1 MSPQYLTASVLGCV
15 SLLLAGCPKGG
26 QEFKVGRQAELAQDW
41 DTAVVSYERALKND
55 PRNTEYKLKIARA
68 RFEAGQYHV
77 RQGQMLRDKGQIEV
91 ALAEFQ
97 KALAIDPSSS
107 IADQE
112 VRRTL
117 EMLAAKNVA
126 AGGGPSAPQPEVKPK
141 LQENPPELMPISTA
155 AINLKMTNDA
165 KIVYETIGKL
175 AGIAV
180 IFDPDFPA
188 RRIGVELNN
197 VTLSQALDVVA
208 LQTKSFWKP
217 VTTNIIMV
225 APDNAQKRKDY
236 EEQVVRTFYLGNT
249 LLPQDLTEIV
259 TGLRQLLDLHRV
271 QQVNSLNAIM
281 IRDTPDKIAL
291 AEKLIR
297 DIDKAKPEVD
307 LHVAVLQVR
316 RDRLRNL
323 GIQPGTS
330 VTLSPTPQKSSSSP
344 TTTGTTTTTTSN
356 TVTLRDLAHLTTKD
370 YSLSLPGATATA
382 LYTDSTTK
390 VIQDPE
396 IRMLDGQPAILRIG
410 DRVPI
415 ATGSFGSGLGGVVG
429 GGTTGGA
436 IINPLVQTQ
445 FQYIDVGVN
454 LNITPHIHPN
464 GEISLKVMVEVSSV
478 TGHVSIGGIDQ
489 PIISQRHVENDVRLR
504 EGEANILGGMID
516 RSQTK
521 SISGWPGVAKIPILR
536 YLFSSENV
544 EEAEQEILI
553 VMTPRLVRMPSI
565 TAENLRSVS
574 SGTDTNFQVHREGEL
589 QAPPVPPPVQQP
601 PAPQPGAGA
610 TPPAAGTQAARL
622 HFEPPIA
629 TLKPGETT
637 TISVAID
644 NVQDLFSIPMLLQY
658 NPAVISIEEVRHGGF
673 LSGGTQE
680 IAIVQ
685 RVDKERGQAIISAT
699 RQPNTPGVNGTGTLL
714 GIVIKAVGTGSSTIS
729 ILQVNARDSQQKPIQ
744 LVTSEAA
751 IRVQ

>member
-1 MSPQYLTASVLGCV
+1 MSPRYLAASVLGCV

-26 QEFKVGRQAELAQDW
+26 QEFKAGHQAELAQDW
-41 DTAVVSYERALKND
+41 DSAVVNYERALKND

-68 RFEAGQYHV
+68 RFEAGQAHI
-77 RQGQMLRDKGQIEV
+77 RQGQKLRDKGQVEV

-117 EMLAAKNVA
+117 ELLAAKSA
-126 AGGGPSAPQPEVKPK
+126 ATSGPSSPQPEEKPK
-141 LQENPPELMPISTA
+141 LQENPPELMPISAA

-165 KIVYETIGKL
+165 KIIYETIGKL

-188 RRIGVELNN
+188 RRIGVELTN
-197 VTLSQALDVVA
+197 VTLGQALDVVA

-217 VTTNIIMV
+217 VTSNIILV

-236 EEQVVRTFYLGNT
+236 EEQVVRTFYLANT
-249 LLPQDLTEIV
+249 LLPQDLNEIV

-271 QQVNSLNAIM
+271 QPVNSLNAIM

-307 LHVAVLQVR
+307 VHVAVLQVR

-330 VTLSPTPQKSSSSP
+330 ATLSFTPQTSG
-344 TTTGTTTTTTSN
+344 TTTGTGGTSTTTSN
-356 TVTLRDLAHLTTKD
+356 TVSLHDLAHLSTKD
-370 YSLSLPGATATA
+370 YSISLPGATATA
-382 LYTDSTTK
+382 LYTDSTTR

-396 IRMLDGQPAILRIG
+396 IRILDGQPGILRIG

-415 ATGSFGSGLGGVVG
+415 ATGSFQAGVGVG
-429 GGTTGGA
+429 VSGTTGAGVV
-436 IINPLVQTQ
+436 NPLVNTQ
-445 FQYIDVGVN
+445 FQYIDTGVN
-454 LNITPHIHPN
+454 INITPHIHPN

-478 TGHVSIGGIDQ
+478 SGHQSIGGIDQ
-489 PIISQRHVENDVRLR
+489 PIISQRHIEHDVRLR
-504 EGEANILGGMID
+504 DGEANILGGLID
-516 RSQTK
+516 RTETK
-521 SISGWPGVAKIPILR
+521 SISGWPGVAKIPLLR

-544 EEAEQEILI
+544 EDAEQEILI
-553 VMTPRLVRMPSI
+553 VMTPRLVRLPSI

-574 SGTDTNFQVHREGEL
+574 SGTDTNFQVRREGEL

-601 PAPQPGAGA
+601 PAPQPAGG
-610 TPPAAGTQAARL
+610 TQPPAAGAQATRL
-622 HFEPPIA
+622 HFEPPVV

-714 GIVIKAVGTGSSTIS
+714 GIVIKAVGPGSSTIS